1 MESAELE
8 RVADAFGDQ
17 ADEVLAEFLIEKQ
30 LDYARWH
37 IKLLDAGIGFDDDP
51 IGYDL
56 LDMALTL
63 YGVPE
68 DEYDPKTEKGFS
80 REWYTENFYNLTMD
94 SFQGGTEAYIQ
105 AIKDSVR
112 SLGETKQ

>member
-1 MESAELE
+1 MSKSELE
-8 RVADAFGDQ
+8 QVADAFGDQ

-30 LDYARWH
+30 LQYDQWRH
-37 IKLLDAGIGFDDDP
+37 KLSDAGINFDDEP

-68 DEYDPKTEKGFS
+68 DEYDPETEKGFS
-80 REWYTENFYNLTMD
+80 REWYIENFFHLTID